1 MSPDLLGQEFF
12 VINVGLE
19 VFARELAAQGATVV
33 EIDWQPP
40 VGGAIVAA
48 TFSVLLKTESYITS
62 DLTGYPPKNVMV
74 TF

>member
-33 EIDWQPP
+33 EVDWQPP
-40 VGGAIVAA
+40 VGGATVAA
-48 TFSVLLKTESYITS
+48 LLARLEEE
-62 DLTGYPPKNVMV
+62 P
-74 TF
+74 